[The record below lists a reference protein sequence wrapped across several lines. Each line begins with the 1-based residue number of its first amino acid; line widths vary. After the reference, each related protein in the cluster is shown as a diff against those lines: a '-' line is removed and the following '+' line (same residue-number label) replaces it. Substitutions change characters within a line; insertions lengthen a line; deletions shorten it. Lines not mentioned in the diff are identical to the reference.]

1 MSDLV
6 ATERALLTALGT
18 IAEHWAALV
27 EPSSGGGVASKPVPR
42 SLYTRDDDD
51 ERDDDLP
58 NLDRRIA
65 LRHDVTAA
73 LNSWARVIVDD
84 RELTHHLPLGT
95 DTIGLVEFLQ
105 RWARWFSGH
114 EAAQDA
120 TDEISTWAGRVRAAA
135 VPEKRDWMPLGKCP
149 LEIEQQAIGDLEDG
163 TPYTRGVGPCGGSV
177 RAHAGRDPQCQR
189 CGTTQDLALWERAM
203 FPDVETSDL
212 LLEAEIATFVHRA
225 FGGAPVKPSTIRQWV
240 RREVITSAGKDDKG
254 RSLYNRRDV
263 VNALAEREIG

>member
-1 MSDLV
+1 MSELA

-18 IAEHWAALV
+18 IAENWAALV

-42 SLYTRDDDD
+42 SLYTRDDND

-120 TDEISTWAGRVRAAA
+120 TDEITIWAGRVRAAA

-149 LEIEQQAIGDLEDG
+149 LEVEMIGEPL
-163 TPYTRGVGPCGGSV
+163 GVCGGSV